1 MTSPTSRTRLVF
13 RSNRAV
19 NGDGFSLDW
28 SLGCGGVFS
37 SPSGSFSSP
46 GYPAGYTNSL
56 NCNYTITT
64 PGSDFIVAN
73 FVETFSVE
81 SGRRCQYDSVT
92 VREAETGSTRGV
104 YCGDEAPASVST
116 RGGMVVNFKTDSSI
130 VRAGFKLSWVTHQC
144 GGEMSEEGEI
154 KSPVHPDTYFHNTNC
169 TWVIT
174 APPGQVVEIKF
185 DFLELESGPRCRY
198 DYVAVFDGGRINGS
212 DLLGKYCGNLTVTPP
227 VLKGRVQKYLLCNL
241 VDFSIKWWVGSTKS
255 IKLIEAI
262 FAIHFFQFL
271 CFPVLKICQF
281 NEFCP
286 LRPGW
291 VSGVKP

>member
-1 MTSPTSRTRLVF
+1 M
-13 RSNRAV
+13 
-19 NGDGFSLDW
+19 
-28 SLGCGGVFS
+28 FS

-46 GYPAGYTNSL
+46 GYPAGYTDNL
-56 NCNYTITT
+56 NCSYTITT
-64 PGSDFIVAN
+64 PGQDFIVAN

-92 VREAETGSTRGV
+92 VREAESGVSRGV
-104 YCGDEAPASVST
+104 YCGDQAPDSVST

-227 VLKGRVQKYLLCNL
+227 VLKSHHNVLTLQFKTDRSGRGRGFRAVSRFTYGSGAGCGGLINITDTSKTISSLDVNSDGLYEPDLNCHWT
-241 VDFSIKWWVGSTKS
+241 VVGPADKVVKMRFTSFDLGRSTS
-255 IKLIEAI
+255 DI
-262 FAIHFFQFL
+262 
-271 CFPVLKICQF
+271 VM
-281 NEFCP
+281 
-286 LRPGW
+286 
-291 VSGVKP
+291 